1 MFKRRFMNPYFEA
14 DGKGGEGPVDPI
26 DTEPKDDNKPS
37 FDDILKDKAFQ
48 AEFDRRLS
56 KGIETALA
64 NERKRLEQIAD
75 DKISEAEKLAK
86 MSDLEKQKY
95 QQEKEAEE
103 LKRRE
108 AALTKRELMAEAK
121 VTLADKGLPLEL
133 AGLLDYSS
141 ADAVNN
147 SITTMAETYHN
158 AVQSGVNEKLKGGK
172 PPREATNNDPSDHDA
187 LAKEVL
193 TAMRGN

>member
-1 MFKRRFMNPYFEA
+1 MFKKRFMIPYYEA
-14 DGKGGEGPVDPI
+14 DGKGGEGAPEGGNEGGED
-26 DTEPKDDNKPS
+26 KPT

-75 DKISEAEKLAK
+75 DKITEAEKLAK

-103 LKRRE
+103 LKKRE

-121 VTLADKGLPLEL
+121 ATLADKGLPSEL
-133 AGLLDYSS
+133 AQLLDYSD
-141 ADAVNN
+141 ADTVKQ
-147 SITTMAETYHN
+147 SITTIAETYSN
-158 AVQSGVNEKLKGGK
+158 AVQVGVDERLKGGK
-172 PPREATNNDPSDHDA
+172 PPKEATNNDPSNLDQMS
-187 LAKEVL
+187 KEVMD
-193 TAMRGN
+193 AMKSGF